1 MRCDKIYLPPPLTHT
16 KCRNVGTYAG
26 GIKRNPHNCLC
37 NNSFIFF
44 LEKDII
50 RKFDDCSML
59 NEIDIIDPFVLA
71 YEKEG
76 DIPSFGRGCKSL
88 QFKCRAPGHSR
99 VNIKY
104 TLDGS
109 KNISYSTTVV
119 LSCFKE
125 LKVLI

>member
-1 MRCDKIYLPPPLTHT
+1 M
-16 KCRNVGTYAG
+16 YAG

-37 NNSFIFF
+37 NNSFIF

-59 NEIDIIDPFVLA
+59 NQIDIIDPFVIS
-71 YEKEG
+71 YEKEA
-76 DIPSFGRGCKSL
+76 DIPAFGKGCKSL

-99 VNIKY
+99 VNIEY

-109 KNISYSTTVV
+109 KNISYRTTVV
-119 LSCFKE
+119 LACFKE